1 MEIRSHSLYRDLYR
15 VLRFPINI
23 YDSLVGCLET
33 ICTGREQNSIKS
45 EHELVSD
52 STILIMFLALHGSLK
67 MPPNRCPKFS
77 QREPGEIYLMTSD
90 GSFRAVELP

>member
-23 YDSLVGCLET
+23 YDSLLGCLET
-33 ICTGREQNSIKS
+33 IYTGREQNSIKS

-52 STILIMFLALHGSLK
+52 STILRDVIAGNCLVRPLRCMGQNLPPLVGIGLRYLK
-67 MPPNRCPKFS
+67 
-77 QREPGEIYLMTSD
+77 I
-90 GSFRAVELP
+90 